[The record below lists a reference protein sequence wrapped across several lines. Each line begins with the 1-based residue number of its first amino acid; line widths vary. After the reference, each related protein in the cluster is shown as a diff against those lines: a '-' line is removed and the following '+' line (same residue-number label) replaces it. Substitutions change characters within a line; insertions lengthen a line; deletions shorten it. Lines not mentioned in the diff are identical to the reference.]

1 MRGFGPD
8 SSERSLSLR
17 TDGDAPAL
25 GIALER
31 RKSSC
36 FSRRPTAVCVCVCV
50 CVCFFRYVFGVG
62 PCACACVYVCL
73 GLLCTT
79 RVRACVY
86 VCVCGSVFSVCVC
99 VCVCVCECREV
110 EFVRRSCALVCARIE
125 RISADA
131 SLQKKLDV
139 LTRRQILQ
147 VTNAAK

>member
-50 CVCFFRYVFGVG
+50 CVCVFLQVCFRCGSVCVRVCVCLLGSVVHNT
-62 PCACACVYVCL
+62 CACVCLCVRLRVCL
-73 GLLCTT
+73 LC
-79 RVRACVY
+79 
-86 VCVCGSVFSVCVC
+86 VCVC
-99 VCVCVCECREV
+99 VCVCV
-110 EFVRRSCALVCARIE
+110 
-125 RISADA
+125 
-131 SLQKKLDV
+131 
-139 LTRRQILQ
+139 
-147 VTNAAK
+147 